1 MKQMIKRLTRW
12 FQLDMERYS
21 VRVDLLYWKPSSPRI
36 WELAHVRTTTAWIK
50 WLRWCR
56 HHGTE
61 FVMLVQP
68 YEKEVYES
76 SEVGD
81 SSASATGNVEVLV
94 STFEQPVMGE
104 IAAKICEDRDAL
116 VGEVS

>member
-1 MKQMIKRLTRW
+1 FYGTGEIINGSYEVDLSSFAVTSLEVENPEGYRMNQMIKRLTRW

-21 VRVDLLYWKPSSPRI
+21 VRVDLLYWKPLSPGI

-50 WLRWCR
+50 WLLWCR

-68 YEKEVYES
+68 CEKEVYES
-76 SEVGD
+76 SEV
-81 SSASATGNVEVLV
+81 
-94 STFEQPVMGE
+94 
-104 IAAKICEDRDAL
+104 
-116 VGEVS
+116 